1 MFSFPEQSMCGLSLA
16 PRTQVTEIFA
26 LGREDA
32 ECSLQRVKSE
42 ILDKQLLRD
51 PISWAMLWSHGNRAS
66 ENTFVILS
74 RERLEKEHLPGSR
87 RWGYGQDEGGLGKG
101 LGWELVPGKPSALSL
116 TSSSPTF
123 PFYIPTPLSFL
134 LTKLTWQKELR
145 LWKQTNKK
153 WALSGIDTQNVLNEW
168 KGPSFFCRRD
178 ILFPLPLRRPPFLCL
193 YYGNYNATSRAI

>member
-51 PISWAMLWSHGNRAS
+51 PVSWAMLWSQDNSAR
-66 ENTFVILS
+66 ENTLVILS

-87 RWGYGQDEGGLGKG
+87 RWGYGQDEGGLGRG
-101 LGWELVPGKPSALSL
+101 LGWELVPSKPRALDSHIL
-116 TSSSPTF
+116 QPHF
-123 PFYIPTPLSFL
+123 PFLHPHPLL
-134 LTKLTWQKELR
+134 
-145 LWKQTNKK
+145 
-153 WALSGIDTQNVLNEW
+153 LSGNWTDLAERTQTVKAN
-168 KGPSFFCRRD
+168 
-178 ILFPLPLRRPPFLCL
+178 
-193 YYGNYNATSRAI
+193 